1 MRENVSANSARLIP
15 EAIASTRVTD
25 RSRDGRLEIFPRG
38 SWKTHR
44 VAASIT
50 FPAILIASDFAEEF
64 ARTFRYSRA
73 NFTIDGCRSIY
84 FCLNRRRIGTCTSE
98 QKRTEFR
105 YREITRLPNDSG
117 IHKTN
122 GLQKVDSLRYWLFTE
137 LKRKIELQ
145 SRNYDMLRI
154 SVISSQ
160 NSVSKK
166 FIPYSLIYFLIRDI
180 NVLRVFYRSY
190 K

>member
-1 MRENVSANSARLIP
+1 MAPGKLTESRQALLSPQYLSPVTSPRSLRGRFVTRE
-15 EAIASTRVTD
+15 
-25 RSRDGRLEIFPRG
+25 
-38 SWKTHR
+38 
-44 VAASIT
+44 
-50 FPAILIASDFAEEF
+50 
-64 ARTFRYSRA
+64 RTSRA
-73 NFTIDGCRSIY
+73 IDGCRSIY

-117 IHKTN
+117 IHKIN

-137 LKRKIELQ
+137 LKRKLELQ

-166 FIPYSLIYFLIRDI
+166 FIPYSLIYFLIRDV